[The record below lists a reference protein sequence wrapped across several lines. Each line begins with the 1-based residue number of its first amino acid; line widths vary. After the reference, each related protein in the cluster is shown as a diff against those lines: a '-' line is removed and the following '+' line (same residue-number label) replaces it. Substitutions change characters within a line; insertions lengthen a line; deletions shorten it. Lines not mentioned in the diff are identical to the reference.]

1 MIAGFSRPDYTGG
14 QGAEL
19 TSATSPGQVAY
30 GPPVHFIIDKARPK
44 AYLIELSKRTVQ
56 SVSRSSLTYL
66 MQEIIFARYPVN
78 YQGAQEIRDASRSR
92 PSPTYSG
99 MRQDDRL
106 YSRLAQNKNWQLT
119 RYRFDG
125 YLPRAMPGQRRP
137 GVSLASIIHT

>member
-56 SVSRSSLTYL
+56 SVSRSSLDSYVSD
-66 MQEIIFARYPVN
+66 ARDN
-78 YQGAQEIRDASRSR
+78 FCKISSELSGRSRDPRCFSLEAFSDVLGYASR
-92 PSPTYSG
+92 
-99 MRQDDRL
+99 
-106 YSRLAQNKNWQLT
+106 
-119 RYRFDG
+119 
-125 YLPRAMPGQRRP
+125 
-137 GVSLASIIHT
+137 